1 LRHDLI
7 FSKFFNL
14 YFFVHSAFVWQ
25 HSLAFLCG

>member
-25 HSLAFLCG
+25 HS